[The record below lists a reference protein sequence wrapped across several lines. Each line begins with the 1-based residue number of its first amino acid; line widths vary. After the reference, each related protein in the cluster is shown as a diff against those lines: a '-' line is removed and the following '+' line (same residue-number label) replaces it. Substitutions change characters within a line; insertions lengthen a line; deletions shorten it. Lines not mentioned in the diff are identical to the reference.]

1 VHLDKKIEVT
11 LTEAKLKAAK
21 KDKAGA
27 MFALKRKKMFE
38 AEVSKL
44 QGAKITLESQ
54 VMALESAA
62 VNVDTLKVMKQ
73 ATDTMKATRQNM

>member
-1 VHLDKKIEVT
+1 MLVDASST
-11 LTEAKLKAAK
+11 T
-21 KDKAGA
+21 GA
-27 MFALKRKKMFE
+27 MFALKRKKMYE

-62 VNVDTLKVMKQ
+62 MNVDTLKAMKT